1 VALLPGGADLCF
13 LASCGIAVENK
24 EVWQA
29 AETESINP
37 AAANGERVCRVA
49 LLKDKNGAT
58 HYSKFFGKDF
68 DEAQDRCLE
77 WIRQNLS
84 VDNTSAIEIHDLD
97 YFTNRVWPVLKSE
110 FRGRSEER

>member
-1 VALLPGGADLCF
+1 MADICF
-13 LASCGIAVENK
+13 LMSCGIAVENM

-29 AETESINP
+29 AKLESINP
-37 AAANGERVCRVA
+37 AAANGERVWRVA

-68 DEAQDRCLE
+68 DEAEDRCRE
-77 WIRQNLS
+77 WIRQNLNAS
-84 VDNTSAIEIHDLD
+84 TTTIEIHDLD
-97 YFTNRVWPVLKSE
+97 YFTNRVWPVLKGE